1 MIVINISS
9 LFPTI
14 FYLEVSN
21 DFHEFFINFSL
32 KVINERIVEQI
43 GLAYKNLKCGEAEF
57 KVHPGRE

>member
-32 KVINERIVEQI
+32 KVINGRIVEQI
-43 GLAYKNLKCGEAEF
+43 GLAYKN
-57 KVHPGRE
+57 